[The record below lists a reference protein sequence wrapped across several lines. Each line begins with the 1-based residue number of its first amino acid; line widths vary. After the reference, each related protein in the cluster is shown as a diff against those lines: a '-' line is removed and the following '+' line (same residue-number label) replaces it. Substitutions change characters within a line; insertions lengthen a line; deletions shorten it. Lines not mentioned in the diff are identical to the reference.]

1 MPVITPTGTRT
12 LLPKTHTPV
21 STTRWPIPW
30 GAACRSTRPMVPSL
44 ATTLKPA
51 RSCPSTYPLSG
62 AYDQILSV
70 VTLLLSCSGAARV
83 PAVRCVRAH
92 STKYP
97 SVARAFGDGPLTSG
111 GLGSGPCTSFTFLPV
126 HFQARAGMV
135 VLDAFRHAPAGR
147 RRTFEAD
154 RLEPQKGMKTVTRPR
169 ILVVG
174 AGFAGVECVRRLERK
189 LSPDEAD
196 VTLVTPFAYQL
207 YLPLLPQVASGV
219 LTPQSIAVS
228 LRRSKKYRTRIIPG
242 GAIGV
247 DLKSKVCVI
256 RTITDEIV
264 NEPYDYIVLAPGSV
278 TRTFDIPGLTDH
290 AFGMKSLAEAAY
302 VRDHVISQL
311 DLADASQD
319 EAERTSRLQF
329 VVVGGGYAGTETAAC
344 LQKLTHAAVKR
355 YPRLDPAL
363 IKWHLIDI
371 APKLMP
377 ELGDKLGSSAQ
388 EVLRKR
394 GIDISLGVSIA
405 KAGPEEV
412 TFTDGRVVPT
422 RTLIWTAGV
431 VASPLIATLGA
442 ETVRGRLAVAAEMN
456 LPGHDGVFAL
466 HTTAREYQ
474 FLCAKKIIIYR
485 ACIKRFAIF
494 YCYRYIIF
502 GTSL

>member
-1 MPVITPTGTRT
+1 MN
-12 LLPKTHTPV
+12 
-21 STTRWPIPW
+21 
-30 GAACRSTRPMVPSL
+30 
-44 ATTLKPA
+44 
-51 RSCPSTYPLSG
+51 
-62 AYDQILSV
+62 
-70 VTLLLSCSGAARV
+70 
-83 PAVRCVRAH
+83 
-92 STKYP
+92 
-97 SVARAFGDGPLTSG
+97 
-111 GLGSGPCTSFTFLPV
+111 
-126 HFQARAGMV
+126 
-135 VLDAFRHAPAGR
+135 
-147 RRTFEAD
+147 
-154 RLEPQKGMKTVTRPR
+154 TVTRPR

-247 DLKSKVCVI
+247 DLKSKVCVV

-264 NEPYDYIVLAPGSV
+264 NEPYDYIVLAPGSI

-290 AFGMKSLAEAAY
+290 AFGMKTLAEAAY
-302 VRDHVISQL
+302 IRDHVISQL

-319 EAERTSRLQF
+319 PVERASRLQF

-344 LQKLTHAAVKR
+344 LQRLTHAAVKR
-355 YPRLDPAL
+355 YPRLDPSL

-388 EVLRKR
+388 EILRRR
-394 GIDISLGVSIA
+394 GIEISLGTSIA

-412 TFTDGRVVPT
+412 TFTDGRVIPT

-442 ETVRGRLAVAAEMN
+442 ETVKGRLAVASEMN
-456 LPGHDGVFAL
+456 LPGEDGVFAL
-466 HTTAREYQ
+466 GDSAAVPDLAKGDGAMCPPTAQHALRQGRHVADNVIASLRGQVLKPYVHKDLGLVVDLGGTDAVSKPLGIELRGLPAQAVARGYHWSALRTNVAKTRVMTNWLLNAVAGDDFVRTGFQARKAARLKDFEYSDAYLTPEQVREQ
-474 FLCAKKIIIYR
+474 VEGPR
-485 ACIKRFAIF
+485 PQ
-494 YCYRYIIF
+494 
-502 GTSL
+502 

>member
-1 MPVITPTGTRT
+1 MN
-12 LLPKTHTPV
+12 
-21 STTRWPIPW
+21 
-30 GAACRSTRPMVPSL
+30 
-44 ATTLKPA
+44 
-51 RSCPSTYPLSG
+51 
-62 AYDQILSV
+62 
-70 VTLLLSCSGAARV
+70 
-83 PAVRCVRAH
+83 
-92 STKYP
+92 
-97 SVARAFGDGPLTSG
+97 
-111 GLGSGPCTSFTFLPV
+111 
-126 HFQARAGMV
+126 
-135 VLDAFRHAPAGR
+135 
-147 RRTFEAD
+147 
-154 RLEPQKGMKTVTRPR
+154 TVTRPR

-189 LSPDEAD
+189 LSPEDAD

-264 NEPYDYIVLAPGSV
+264 NEPYDYIVLAPGSI
-278 TRTFDIPGLTDH
+278 TRTFDIPGLTDN
-290 AFGMKSLAEAAY
+290 AFGMKTLAEAAY
-302 VRDHVISQL
+302 IRDHVISQL

-319 EAERTSRLQF
+319 PVERASRLQF

-344 LQKLTHAAVKR
+344 LQRLTHAAVKR
-355 YPRLDPAL
+355 YPRLDPGL

-388 EVLRKR
+388 EILRRR
-394 GIDISLGVSIA
+394 GIEISLGTSIA

-412 TFTDGRVVPT
+412 TFTDGRVIPT

-442 ETVRGRLAVAAEMN
+442 ETVKGRLAVAPEMN
-456 LPGHDGVFAL
+456 LPGDDGVFAL
-466 HTTAREYQ
+466 GDSAAVPDLAKGDGAMCPPTAQHALRQGRHVADNVIASLRGQALKPYVHKDLGLVVDLGGTDAVSKPLGIELRGLPAQAVARGYHWSALRTNVAKTRVMTNWLLNAVAGDDFVRTGFQARKAARLKDFEYTDAYLTPEQ
-474 FLCAKKIIIYR
+474 VR
-485 ACIKRFAIF
+485 AQVEGSGRPE
-494 YCYRYIIF
+494 
-502 GTSL
+502 

>member
-1 MPVITPTGTRT
+1 MN
-12 LLPKTHTPV
+12 
-21 STTRWPIPW
+21 
-30 GAACRSTRPMVPSL
+30 
-44 ATTLKPA
+44 
-51 RSCPSTYPLSG
+51 
-62 AYDQILSV
+62 
-70 VTLLLSCSGAARV
+70 
-83 PAVRCVRAH
+83 
-92 STKYP
+92 
-97 SVARAFGDGPLTSG
+97 
-111 GLGSGPCTSFTFLPV
+111 
-126 HFQARAGMV
+126 
-135 VLDAFRHAPAGR
+135 
-147 RRTFEAD
+147 
-154 RLEPQKGMKTVTRPR
+154 TVTRPR

-256 RTITDEIV
+256 RTITDQIV
-264 NEPYDYIVLAPGSV
+264 NEPYDYIVLAPGSI

-290 AFGMKSLAEAAY
+290 AFGMKTLAEAAY
-302 VRDHVISQL
+302 IRDHVISQL

-319 EAERTSRLQF
+319 PVERASRLQF

-344 LQKLTHAAVKR
+344 LQRLTHAAVKR
-355 YPRLDPAL
+355 YPRLDPGL

-388 EVLRKR
+388 EILRRR
-394 GIDISLGVSIA
+394 GIEISLGTSIA

-412 TFTDGRVVPT
+412 TFTDGRVIPT

-442 ETVRGRLAVAAEMN
+442 ETVKGRLAVAPEMN
-456 LPGHDGVFAL
+456 LPGNDGVFAL
-466 HTTAREYQ
+466 GDSAAVPDLAKGDGAMCPPTAQHALRQGRHVADNVIASLRGGPMRPYVHKDLGLVVDLGGTDAVSKPLGIELRGLPAQAVARGYHWSALRTNVAKTRVMTNWLLNAVAGDDFVRTGFQARKAARLKDFEYTDAYLTPEQ
-474 FLCAKKIIIYR
+474 VR
-485 ACIKRFAIF
+485 AHVE
-494 YCYRYIIF
+494 
-502 GTSL
+502 GTSRQE

>member
-1 MPVITPTGTRT
+1 MN
-12 LLPKTHTPV
+12 
-21 STTRWPIPW
+21 
-30 GAACRSTRPMVPSL
+30 
-44 ATTLKPA
+44 
-51 RSCPSTYPLSG
+51 
-62 AYDQILSV
+62 
-70 VTLLLSCSGAARV
+70 
-83 PAVRCVRAH
+83 
-92 STKYP
+92 
-97 SVARAFGDGPLTSG
+97 
-111 GLGSGPCTSFTFLPV
+111 
-126 HFQARAGMV
+126 
-135 VLDAFRHAPAGR
+135 
-147 RRTFEAD
+147 
-154 RLEPQKGMKTVTRPR
+154 TVTRPR

-189 LSPDEAD
+189 LSPEEAD

-264 NEPYDYIVLAPGSV
+264 NEPYDYIVLAPGSI

-290 AFGMKSLAEAAY
+290 AFGMKTLAEAAY
-302 VRDHVISQL
+302 IRDHVISQL

-319 EAERTSRLQF
+319 PVERASRLQF

-344 LQKLTHAAVKR
+344 LQRLTHAAVKR
-355 YPRLDPAL
+355 YPRLDPGL
-363 IKWHLIDI
+363 IRWHLIDI

-388 EVLRKR
+388 EILRRR
-394 GIDISLGVSIA
+394 GIEISLGTSIA

-412 TFTDGRVVPT
+412 TFTDGRVIPT

-442 ETVRGRLAVAAEMN
+442 ETVKGRLAVAPEMN
-456 LPGHDGVFAL
+456 LPGDDGVFAL
-466 HTTAREYQ
+466 GDSAAVPDLAKGDGAMCPPTAQHALRQGRHVADNVIASLRGQALKPYVHKDLGLVVDLGGTDAVSKPLGIELRGLPAQAVARGYHWSALRTNVAKTRVMTNWLLNAVAGDDFVRTGFQARKAARLKDFEYTDAYLTPEQ
-474 FLCAKKIIIYR
+474 VR
-485 ACIKRFAIF
+485 AQVEGSGRPE
-494 YCYRYIIF
+494 
-502 GTSL
+502 

>member
-1 MPVITPTGTRT
+1 MN
-12 LLPKTHTPV
+12 
-21 STTRWPIPW
+21 
-30 GAACRSTRPMVPSL
+30 
-44 ATTLKPA
+44 
-51 RSCPSTYPLSG
+51 
-62 AYDQILSV
+62 
-70 VTLLLSCSGAARV
+70 
-83 PAVRCVRAH
+83 
-92 STKYP
+92 
-97 SVARAFGDGPLTSG
+97 
-111 GLGSGPCTSFTFLPV
+111 
-126 HFQARAGMV
+126 
-135 VLDAFRHAPAGR
+135 
-147 RRTFEAD
+147 
-154 RLEPQKGMKTVTRPR
+154 TVTRPR

-189 LSPDEAD
+189 LSPEEAD

-264 NEPYDYIVLAPGSV
+264 DEPYDYIVLAPGSI
-278 TRTFDIPGLTDH
+278 TRTFDIPGLTDY
-290 AFGMKSLAEAAY
+290 AFGMKTLAEAAY
-302 VRDHVISQL
+302 IRDHVISQL
-311 DLADASQD
+311 DLADASHD
-319 EAERTSRLQF
+319 PVERASRLQF

-344 LQKLTHAAVKR
+344 LQRLTHAAVQR
-355 YPRLDPAL
+355 YPRLDPSL

-388 EVLRKR
+388 EILRRR
-394 GIDISLGVSIA
+394 GIEISLGTSIA

-412 TFTDGRVVPT
+412 TFTDGRVIPT

-442 ETVRGRLAVAAEMN
+442 ETVKGRLAVAPEMN
-456 LPGHDGVFAL
+456 LPGEDGVFAL
-466 HTTAREYQ
+466 GDSAAVPDLAKGDGAMCPPTAQHAMRQGKHVADNVIASLRGQALKRYVHKDLGLVVDLGGTDAVSKPLGIELRGLPAQAVARGYHWSALRTNVAKTRVMTNWLLNAVAGDDFVRTGFQARKAARLKDFEYTDAYLTPEQVRE
-474 FLCAKKIIIYR
+474 R
-485 ACIKRFAIF
+485 VEGSRPE
-494 YCYRYIIF
+494 
-502 GTSL
+502 

>member
-1 MPVITPTGTRT
+1 MN
-12 LLPKTHTPV
+12 
-21 STTRWPIPW
+21 
-30 GAACRSTRPMVPSL
+30 
-44 ATTLKPA
+44 
-51 RSCPSTYPLSG
+51 
-62 AYDQILSV
+62 
-70 VTLLLSCSGAARV
+70 
-83 PAVRCVRAH
+83 
-92 STKYP
+92 
-97 SVARAFGDGPLTSG
+97 
-111 GLGSGPCTSFTFLPV
+111 
-126 HFQARAGMV
+126 
-135 VLDAFRHAPAGR
+135 
-147 RRTFEAD
+147 
-154 RLEPQKGMKTVTRPR
+154 TVTRPR

-264 NEPYDYIVLAPGSV
+264 NEPYDYIVLAPGSI

-290 AFGMKSLAEAAY
+290 AFGMKTLAEAAY
-302 VRDHVISQL
+302 IRDHVISQL

-319 EAERTSRLQF
+319 PVERASRLQF

-344 LQKLTHAAVKR
+344 LQRLTHAAVKR
-355 YPRLDPAL
+355 YPRLDPSL

-388 EVLRKR
+388 EILRRR
-394 GIDISLGVSIA
+394 GIEISLGTSIA

-412 TFTDGRVVPT
+412 TFTDGRVIPT

-442 ETVRGRLAVAAEMN
+442 ETVKGRLAVAPEMN
-456 LPGHDGVFAL
+456 LPGDDGVFAL
-466 HTTAREYQ
+466 GDSAAVPDLAKGDGAMCPPTAQHALRQGKHVADNVIASLRGQAMKPYVHKDLGLVVDLGGTDAVSKPLGIELRGLPAQAVARGYHWSALRTNVAKTRVMTNWLLNAVAGDDFVRTGFQARKAARLKDFEYTDAYLTPEQ
-474 FLCAKKIIIYR
+474 VR
-485 ACIKRFAIF
+485 AQVEGSGRPE
-494 YCYRYIIF
+494 
-502 GTSL
+502 